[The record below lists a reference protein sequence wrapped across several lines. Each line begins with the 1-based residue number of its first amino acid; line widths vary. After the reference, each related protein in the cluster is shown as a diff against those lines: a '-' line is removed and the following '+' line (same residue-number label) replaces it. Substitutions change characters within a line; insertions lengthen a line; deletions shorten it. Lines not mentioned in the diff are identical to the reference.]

1 MLPQALTRAIDA
13 LSRLPGVGPRTAER
27 YAYYLFKSDS
37 QVSDDIASALGSLHS
52 DVKSCPITFALMDAE
67 QDVSPLYSDP
77 ERDRTTVMV
86 VEEPLDIYAIESTHA
101 YRGTYHVLGGAI
113 SPIDGVTPEQ
123 LHIGELIK
131 RANNDN
137 VKEIIIA
144 TNPSVEGESTALY
157 LEKILHEQNPKLK
170 LTRLARGLPLGVDLS
185 YTDQITLS
193 AALENRTQL

>member
-37 QVSDDIASALGSLHS
+37 QVSDDIASALSNLHA

-86 VEEPLDIYAIESTHA
+86 VEEPLDIYIKTWNEKDRLWFSIKDT
-101 YRGTYHVLGGAI
+101 GLG
-113 SPIDGVTPEQ
+113 
-123 LHIGELIK
+123 IK
-131 RANNDN
+131 KEN
-137 VKEIIIA
+137 VKKIFDKFYRVHTGNVHDVKGFGLGLAYVKKIINLHDGDIKC
-144 TNPSVEGESTALY
+144 ESELGKGTTFTVSLP
-157 LEKILHEQNPKLK
+157 ILKE
-170 LTRLARGLPLGVDLS
+170 D
-185 YTDQITLS
+185 
-193 AALENRTQL
+193 EN